1 MDTAFAKLQ
10 VPQGY
15 RVEAAIAIGRRGSKE
30 LLPEAM
36 QGREEPNGR
45 NPVTQFAMEG
55 RFRNET

>member
-15 RVEAAIAIGRRGSKE
+15 RIEAMIAVGRRGDKAA
-30 LLPEAM
+30 LPEAM

-45 NPVTQFAMEG
+45 RPVSQFAMEG
-55 RFRNET
+55 RFHPET